1 MVAAEKLL
9 DIRSSLRPGQQEIA
23 DWQGGRLA
31 VSAVPGAGK
40 STGMAAAAAITIASQ
55 QLHQR
60 KQLIVVTFT
69 RSAATNLKGK
79 IRQHLKDLNL
89 PPTGFLVQTLHS
101 LAWSI
106 ASRHPLQSG
115 LSSDSSLITASQ
127 SQRLIRV
134 AVEQWITANPSRYQ
148 TLIEGQSFDG
158 EETERLRRQ
167 SVLRTEILPA
177 LAHTAIH
184 EAKSSGLLPE
194 DIYAQSPSI
203 DDSYETCA
211 IAAGLYAQYQSLMR
225 NRRLI
230 DYEDIIL
237 ASLQALQHPEIV
249 QRWRDQVFAVFEDE
263 AQDSSPLQ
271 TKLLELLSGNNASDQ
286 NLVRVGD
293 PNQAIN
299 STFTPADPIFFREF
313 CASCAGDDR
322 HAEMSQAGRSA
333 EGIIRAANFMLG
345 WTNQA
350 YLRQQAEDCPPM
362 GKALEQLKYLD
373 EAPFRKQFI
382 QPTEAGDPQP
392 NPLGIGT
399 GMEIHQP
406 EDIYETLVKLGDRVL
421 ALFETSP
428 ESSAAVL
435 VRTNEQGRFVAEE
448 LRRNLGDK
456 LTLFEVGERDRRSQI
471 PSQMYGLLQFLDRPH
486 SPDFLKR
493 ALTVLVDRQ
502 LIPNQD
508 LNALIT
514 APEQFLYPGPLEPTA
529 AEPVRSAS
537 RYCRSL
543 LKARRELPLH
553 QLIPFLAFTLGYDQS
568 ELATADKLLDRVM
581 MQMTTC
587 GMAEMLDVLGEIAG
601 SDRFEAVDESED
613 IDRYCRSGQV
623 TIITMHK
630 AKGLDWDFV
639 FLPFLQENVIPG
651 SLWVPP
657 QAQFLGSFALPDVA
671 RAQIRAMV
679 HGREI
684 PDRLTAWRRA
694 IALKAAEEF
703 RLLYVG
709 MTRAKQLL
717 WMASAKRAPFSWGN
731 LENLDDRAAC
741 PVVVAL
747 MKQFPEAV
755 VGK

>member
-1 MVAAEKLL
+1 
-9 DIRSSLRPGQQEIA
+9 
-23 DWQGGRLA
+23 
-31 VSAVPGAGK
+31 
-40 STGMAAAAAITIASQ
+40 MAAAAAITIANQ

-60 KQLIVVTFT
+60 RQLIVVTFT

-115 LSSDSSLITASQ
+115 LNPDASLITASQ
-127 SQRLIRV
+127 SQRLIRI
-134 AVEQWITANPSRYQ
+134 AVEQWITNNPSRYQ

-177 LAHTAIH
+177 LAQTAIH

-225 NRRLI
+225 NRQLI

-271 TKLLELLSGNNASDQ
+271 TRLLEILSGDGANNQ

-299 STFTPADPIFFREF
+299 STFTPADPIFFRAF
-313 CASCAGDDR
+313 CHSCAQDDR
-322 HAEMSQAGRSA
+322 HAEMSQAGRSST
-333 EGIIRAANFMLG
+333 GIIQAANFMLG

-382 QPTEAGDPQP
+382 QPTEMGDPQP
-392 NPLGIGT
+392 NPLGIGS
-399 GMEIHQP
+399 GIEIDRP
-406 EDIYETLVKLGDRVL
+406 EDIYKTLVKLGDRVL
-421 ALFETSP
+421 ELFETSP

-435 VRTNEQGRFVAEE
+435 VRTNDQGRFVAEE

-471 PSQMYGLLQFLDRPH
+471 PAQMYGLLQFLDRPH
-486 SPDFLKR
+486 SPDYLKR

-529 AEPVRSAS
+529 TDPVRSAS

-543 LKARRELPLH
+543 LKARRELPLP
-553 QLIPFLAFTLGYDQS
+553 QLIPFLAFTLGYDQG
-568 ELATADKLLDRVM
+568 ELATADKLLDRIM
-581 MQMTTC
+581 MQMTTFS
-587 GMAEMLDVLGEIAG
+587 MAAMLEVLGEIAG
-601 SDRFEAVDESED
+601 SDRFEAVDETED
-613 IDRYCRSGQV
+613 VNRYCRSGQV

-657 QAQFLGSFALPDVA
+657 QAQFLGNFALPDVA

-694 IALKAAEEF
+694 IA
-703 RLLYVG
+703 
-709 MTRAKQLL
+709 
-717 WMASAKRAPFSWGN
+717 
-731 LENLDDRAAC
+731 
-741 PVVVAL
+741 
-747 MKQFPEAV
+747 
-755 VGK
+755 